1 MAAYE
6 VSIGPAS
13 TLSTIMRQVWGPRRL
28 PLRPFSLFLLASFVS
43 ATANATDANPKA
55 PDLSGLWGRSSIP
68 YERPSS
74 GPGPLERLRLPSGQR
89 SRNSQAGD
97 YTNPILK
104 PEAAAAVK
112 RFGELAQTTGVSDPE
127 TECRPESPP
136 YLFKIQE
143 TQIIQQPGRIMIVYS
158 YSNQIRRI
166 RLNQSHP
173 EHVTPSWMGDS
184 VGHFEGDTLVVD
196 TVGIKHGPYSM
207 LDRYG
212 TPYSDALHLVER
224 FTLIDGAKAEAAM
237 RKNEQEYG
245 RIRVG
250 YAVDPNY
257 KGPGLQLQFT
267 VEDPKIFTAP
277 WSGVVT
283 YRRNIG
289 PWPERIC
296 AENADNHGIID
307 DPDLPTAEKPDF

>member
-1 MAAYE
+1 MRKPLAGGICLACLAGLAGI
-6 VSIGPAS
+6 VSVA
-13 TLSTIMRQVWGPRRL
+13 VE
-28 PLRPFSLFLLASFVS
+28 
-43 ATANATDANPKA
+43 ANATDANPSI

-74 GPGPLERLRLPSGQR
+74 GPGPLERLRLPSGAR
-89 SRNSQAGD
+89 ARNSQLGD
-97 YTNPILK
+97 YTDPILRS
-104 PEAAAAVK
+104 ETAQSVK
-112 RFGELAQTTGVSDPE
+112 HFGELAQTVGVSDAE
-127 TECRPESPP
+127 TECWPESPP
-136 YLFKIQE
+136 YIFRIQE
-143 TQIIQQPGRIMIVYS
+143 TQIIQQRDRILIIYS

-173 EHVTPSWMGDS
+173 EHVTSSWSGDS
-184 VGHFEGDTLVVD
+184 VGHFEGDTLVID
-196 TVGIKHGPYSM
+196 TVGIKAGPYSM

-224 FTLIDGAKAEAAM
+224 FRLIGHDEAEAAM
-237 RKNEQEYG
+237 TKNEKEYG
-245 RIRVG
+245 RVQVG

-267 VEDPKIFTAP
+267 VEDPKTFTMP

-289 PWPERIC
+289 PWPERVC
-296 AENADNHGIID
+296 AENVHNFGVID
-307 DPDLPTAEKPDF
+307 DPKLPTADKLDF

>member
-1 MAAYE
+1 MAGI
-6 VSIGPAS
+6 VSVA
-13 TLSTIMRQVWGPRRL
+13 
-28 PLRPFSLFLLASFVS
+28 
-43 ATANATDANPKA
+43 ANAAETERAV

-68 YERPSS
+68 YERPAS
-74 GPGPLERLRLPSGQR
+74 GNGPLDRLRLPSGER
-89 SRNSQAGD
+89 TRNSQVGD

-104 PEAAAAVK
+104 PETAAAVK
-112 RFGELAQTTGVSDPE
+112 RFGELAQTVGASDAE
-127 TECRPESPP
+127 TECWPESPP
-136 YLFKIQE
+136 YLFRIQE
-143 TQIIQQPGRIMIVYS
+143 TQILQERDRILIVYS

-166 RLNQSHP
+166 RLNQKHP

-224 FTLIDGAKAEAAM
+224 FRLIDRAEAEAAM
-237 RKNEQEYG
+237 QRNEREYG
-245 RIRVG
+245 RVQVG
-250 YAVDPNY
+250 YSVDPNY

-267 VEDPKIFTAP
+267 VEDPKMFTAP

-283 YRRNIG
+283 YRKNIG
-289 PWPERIC
+289 PWPERVC
-296 AENADNHGIID
+296 AENVNNYGVAEN
-307 DPDLPTAEKPDF
+307 PNLPTAEKPDF